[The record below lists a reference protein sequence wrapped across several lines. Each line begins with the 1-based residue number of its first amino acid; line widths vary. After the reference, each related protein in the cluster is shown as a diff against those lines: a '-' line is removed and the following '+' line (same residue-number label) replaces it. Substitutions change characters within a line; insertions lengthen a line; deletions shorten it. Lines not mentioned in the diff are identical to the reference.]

1 MAKLRPRPEEGQ
13 QIDPSIDSPTPH
25 PDRLLH
31 RRAGRSSTETRRSTR
46 AEQAHLPAPHPAA
59 HPSIQAILAER
70 SLIVAV
76 LVASGVPQ
84 RDRADVEQGI
94 IIGAWRSVERG
105 MYRPD
110 PADEPRKAL
119 RRWLWGIAWRKTG
132 HYLGSAWVR
141 HVVLNAQPLGLLR
154 EPAGPSLEAQ
164 LQARET
170 LEALADLPD
179 WQREALLSVD
189 APESLVAYAQ
199 RRGMHPGTAAS
210 RLRIAREAL
219 ALRLRRWRR

>member
-1 MAKLRPRPEEGQ
+1 MKRLRKGARRP
-13 QIDPSIDSPTPH
+13 
-25 PDRLLH
+25 
-31 RRAGRSSTETRRSTR
+31 
-46 AEQAHLPAPHPAA
+46 PAA
-59 HPSIQAILAER
+59 RHLSQRPSVDAILAER

-76 LVASGVPQ
+76 LIASGVPQ

-94 IIGAWRSVERG
+94 VLGAWRSVERG

-132 HYLGSAWVR
+132 HYLGSAYVR
-141 HVVLNAQPLGLLR
+141 RTVLNAQPLGLLR
-154 EPAGPSLEAQ
+154 EPAGPTLEGQ
-164 LQARET
+164 LQAREV

-179 WQREALLSVD
+179 WQREILMAVD
-189 APESLVAYAQ
+189 QPESLVAYA
-199 RRGMHPGTAAS
+199 RSRGMHPGTAAS

-219 ALRLRRWRR
+219 CLRLRRWRR

>member
-13 QIDPSIDSPTPH
+13 QIDPSIDSPTHP
-25 PDRLLH
+25 PDRFLH

-46 AEQAHLPAPHPAA
+46 AEQEQLSEPHPAA
-59 HPSIQAILAER
+59 YPSIQAILAER
-70 SLIVAV
+70 ALIVAV

-119 RRWLWGIAWRKTG
+119 RRWIWGIAWRKTG

-141 HVVLNAQPLGLLR
+141 RAVLHAQPLGRLH
-154 EPAGPSLEAQ
+154 EPVGVDLHAQ
-164 LQARET
+164 LQAREV

-179 WQREALLSVD
+179 WQVEALLSVD
-189 APESLVAYAQ
+189 APESLVAWAKA
-199 RRGMHPGTAAS
+199 RGMHPGTAAS

>member
-1 MAKLRPRPEEGQ
+1 M
-13 QIDPSIDSPTPH
+13 
-25 PDRLLH
+25 
-31 RRAGRSSTETRRSTR
+31 
-46 AEQAHLPAPHPAA
+46 
-59 HPSIQAILAER
+59 
-70 SLIVAV
+70 LI
-76 LVASGVPQ
+76 ASGVPA

-132 HYLGSAWVR
+132 HYLGSAYVR
-141 HVVLNAQPLGLLR
+141 RVVLNAHPFGLLH
-154 EPAGPSLEAQ
+154 EPAGANLEAQ

-179 WQREALLSVD
+179 WQREILVAID
-189 APESLVAYAQ
+189 QPESLVQYAKS
-199 RRGMHPGTAAS
+199 RGMHPGTAAS
-210 RLRIAREAL
+210 RLRTAREAL
-219 ALRLRRWRR
+219 ALRIRRWRR